1 MTNIVYI
8 NPDDCG
14 TVVDNQG
21 ARLDAYGQTMLLGVF
36 SDLCQYR
43 DSETDKKRATE
54 LDSIVNRM
62 GKLLERYE
70 P

>member
-1 MTNIVYI
+1 MSAAIVSFDQDARGI
-8 NPDDCG
+8 SG
-14 TVVDNQG
+14 QG
-21 ARLDAYGQTMLLGVF
+21 AQIDAYGQALLLGVF

-43 DSETDKKRATE
+43 DSETDQKRATE
-54 LDSIVNRM
+54 LDGIVKRM

>member
-1 MTNIVYI
+1 MTAVVPI
-8 NPDDCG
+8 NPELAIITD
-14 TVVDNQG
+14 QG
-21 ARLDAYGQTMLLGVF
+21 AQLDAYGQVLLIGVF

-43 DSETDKKRATE
+43 GSEQDQIRAKVLDGIVKR
-54 LDSIVNRM
+54 L

>member
-1 MTNIVYI
+1 MNVTPIDPASGIVH
-8 NPDDCG
+8 DD
-14 TVVDNQG
+14 QG
-21 ARLDAYGQTMLLGVF
+21 AQLDAYGQALLIGVF

-43 DSETDKKRATE
+43 DSEQDQIRAKVLDGIVKR
-54 LDSIVNRM
+54 L

>member
-1 MTNIVYI
+1 MNNVVPIH
-8 NPDDCG
+8 PDEVR
-14 TVVDNQG
+14 TVADDQG
-21 ARLDAYGQTMLLGVF
+21 AHIDAFGQVMLLGVF

-43 DSETDKKRATE
+43 DSETDQKRATE
-54 LDSIVNRM
+54 LDAIVKRM

>member
-1 MTNIVYI
+1 MSATIVSI
-8 NPDDCG
+8 DQDARVIPD
-14 TVVDNQG
+14 QG
-21 ARLDAYGQTMLLGVF
+21 AHIDAFGQVLLLGVF

-43 DSETDKKRATE
+43 DSETDQKRATE
-54 LDSIVNRM
+54 LDGIVKRM

>member
-1 MTNIVYI
+1 MNAAIVPFDQDARGI
-8 NPDDCG
+8 TD
-14 TVVDNQG
+14 QG
-21 ARLDAYGQTMLLGVF
+21 AQIDAYSQVLLLGVF

-43 DSETDKKRATE
+43 DSETDQKRATE
-54 LDSIVNRM
+54 LDGIVKRM